1 MCSHLN
7 LLYADRMAMVII
19 STQLSFP
26 RHKAGNASEDGPAL
40 FNEEWE
46 LGEVCLSVIFP
57 ALLALA
63 SAWHGCAWAAPT
75 QRMGLAGHRA
85 TGSKRRCDASPTSK
99 AGGVGVRSCSTRAL
113 CIIGPCT
120 SLAE

>member
-19 STQLSFP
+19 STQLSFR

-46 LGEVCLSVIFP
+46 LGEVCLSSSLPCRPLLLHGMAVP
-57 ALLALA
+57 GQPPHRGWGWLDTGLLAPRGDVMHPQPAKLVVL
-63 SAWHGCAWAAPT
+63 G
-75 QRMGLAGHRA
+75 
-85 TGSKRRCDASPTSK
+85 
-99 AGGVGVRSCSTRAL
+99 
-113 CIIGPCT
+113 
-120 SLAE
+120 